1 MKPNKLAPAAFSL
14 AHVVFSILR
23 VLAAIGAVCLL
34 LGILSLSFLPS
45 GTVKVDTHTKMEM
58 NFNLKSFFG
67 EDWNEYKD
75 MVLNQLGED
84 LTPTEE
90 GFSVEEEVVA
100 QTLENRAMALSLIPT
115 LTSLLIQF
123 FFYGALA
130 KMGKELKNAPFPP
143 FSSIIPEQMKL
154 LAYSL
159 FAMGAIPALVSS
171 LISLIT
177 GFAGETN
184 LSFDLEKIL
193 WGLIVLAVSQWLE
206 PLSRTEH
213 SEEQSPEQSAF

>member
-1 MKPNKLAPAAFSL
+1 MKQNKLAPVAFSL
-14 AHVVFSILR
+14 AHVVFSLLR
-23 VLAAIGAVCLL
+23 VLAAIGAVFLL
-34 LGILSLSFLPS
+34 IGILSLSFLPG
-45 GTVKVDTHTKMEM
+45 GTVRVDTHTKMEM
-58 NFNLKSFFG
+58 NFNLKPFFG
-67 EDWNEYKD
+67 ETWKEYKD
-75 MVLNQLGED
+75 TVLNQLGEG

-90 GFSVEEEVVA
+90 GFAVEEEVVS

-115 LTSLLIQF
+115 FASLLIQF

-130 KMGKELKNAPFPP
+130 KMGKELKLAPFPP
-143 FSSIIPEQMKL
+143 ISSVIPEQMKA

-159 FAMGAIPALVSS
+159 FALGAVPALVSS

-177 GFAGETN
+177 GFSAETD

-206 PLSRTEH
+206 PLSRNEDP
-213 SEEQSPEQSAF
+213 ERNPEQSAF